1 MSSGVSSTNV
11 GQVPSNFRLIS
22 CSNATTI
29 LCVGS
34 IVLVFNAKTL
44 RPQETKWIVMMV
56 LGFYAV
62 FWSQNQQALSTLPTS
77 KVYVIIRKIMNDGLL
92 MITLYIHHK

>member
-1 MSSGVSSTNV
+1 
-11 GQVPSNFRLIS
+11 
-22 CSNATTI
+22 
-29 LCVGS
+29 
-34 IVLVFNAKTL
+34 
-44 RPQETKWIVMMV
+44 MMV
-56 LGFYAV
+56 LGFYSV